1 VLVVAAMLLAARQLG
16 IFQQFADPAGVKQA
30 LVQLGVAGYAAF
42 IAVYALLQPFGFP
55 AMVLTFAAP
64 LIWPW
69 PVAFGLSLTGATAA
83 SCVGFLFAR
92 FIARVWV
99 AARIPARYHRHDD
112 ALGRRA
118 FATVLLLRLTFWMS
132 SPLHTFFGVSQVR
145 FMTHLWASLLAY
157 VLPILLISAFG
168 ERLVDEALAAP
179 RALWIGLAVAGAIL
193 ALALVVVRRRVVLA
207 AARRSSPESA
217 RVIR

>member
-1 VLVVAAMLLAARQLG
+1 MLVVAAMLVAARQLG
-16 IFQQFADPAGVKQA
+16 VFQQFADPAGVKQA
-30 LVQLGVAGYAAF
+30 LVQLGVAGYLAF

-92 FIARVWV
+92 FVARDWV
-99 AARIPARYHRHDD
+99 STRIPARYRRYDD

-118 FATVLLLRLTFWMS
+118 FATVLLLRLMFWMS
-132 SPLHTFFGVSQVR
+132 SPLHTFFGVSQVG
-145 FMTHLWASLLAY
+145 FMAHLWASLLAY
-157 VLPILLISAFG
+157 VLPILLISVFG
-168 ERLVDEALAAP
+168 ERIVDVALAAP
-179 RALWIGLAVAGAIL
+179 RGLWIAAAVAVVLL
-193 ALALVVVRRRVVLA
+193 APALLFLRRRVVQA
-207 AARRSSPESA
+207 ATRR
-217 RVIR
+217 RQ